1 MKKAL
6 EKAKKIWHEENMT
19 GILGYIISLCI
30 IGSVL
35 LFFKAAGSEHGN
47 MIFGILFGFSAGVL
61 LRTFLRKKVERE

>member
-1 MKKAL
+1 MKRAW
-6 EKAKKIWHEENMT
+6 EKAKKIWHEENMA

-35 LFFKAAGSEHGN
+35 LFFKVAGSEHDN

-61 LRTFLRKKVERE
+61 LRTFLKK